1 MVGSSCLASG
11 RAVSIIQIKLKGSI
25 TNRHEPTNYF
35 FGPSVARSSSKR
47 TLRRV
52 RNRTYVLT
60 HDLLARRFAVARVDG
75 ASIRFADALC
85 RAERLR
91 DPHERE
97 EREGRRGDVGGKS
110 GKLLGGGRVL
120 HGSVK
125 VTEPRQG
132 CKPNRHENL
141 ATHHHRAGHR
151 VLCAHTLGQF
161 CSMRANLRLRHRVH
175 RVHRPTVASLNQR
188 AILKHLDF
196 AGSELSE
203 LGKNGGGGLGGEH
216 VYNMNPPDESCKRYF

>member
-1 MVGSSCLASG
+1 M
-11 RAVSIIQIKLKGSI
+11 
-25 TNRHEPTNYF
+25 
-35 FGPSVARSSSKR
+35 PSVARSSSKR
-47 TLRRV
+47 ALRLV
-52 RNRTYVLT
+52 RNRTIYLRAGSPWPGLT
-60 HDLLARRFAVARVDG
+60 EQAARRA
-75 ASIRFADALC
+75 ALC

-91 DPHERE
+91 NPHERE
-97 EREGRRGDVGGKS
+97 ERKGGRGDVCGKS
-110 GKLLGGGRVL
+110 GKLFGGGRVL

-125 VTEPRQG
+125 VTEPQQS

-203 LGKNGGGGLGGEH
+203 LGKKGGGGGLGGEH